1 MSSTRSRPLGESQTL
16 QEQEYELK
24 QKSKKI
30 AKENAGKKVDKYL
43 LKR

>member
-1 MSSTRSRPLGESQTL
+1 MSSTRSKPLDKSKTL

-24 QKSKKI
+24 QKAKKTSE
-30 AKENAGKKVDKYL
+30 ENAGKKVDKYL